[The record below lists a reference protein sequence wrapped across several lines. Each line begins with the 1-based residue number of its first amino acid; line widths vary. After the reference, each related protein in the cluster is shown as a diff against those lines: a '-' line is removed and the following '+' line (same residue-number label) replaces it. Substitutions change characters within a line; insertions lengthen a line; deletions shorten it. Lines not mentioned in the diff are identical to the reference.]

1 MPIGPALDETS
12 LVIDTMVL
20 TYWRHGRPNIRESIR
35 DYLSRLKRPPALAS
49 VTVFEALWGFEKE
62 MLTSKSNNERTKN
75 GRIRTDQLIEQ
86 CAVLALDEAAARI
99 AAYAFARLS
108 SRDRNRLWRDV
119 LIAATALSHG
129 HGLAT
134 ENRADFTLIAAN
146 LPPSHQLLRLA
157 IWKH

>member
-20 TYWRHGRPNIRESIR
+20 TYWRYGNTNIRESIR

-49 VTVFEALWGFEKE
+49 TTVFEALWGFEKQ
-62 MLTSKSNNERTKN
+62 MLTSKGNDERTRK
-75 GRIRTDQLIEQ
+75 GRIRTEQLIEQ
-86 CAVLALDEAAARI
+86 CTVLALDETAARI

-108 SRDRNRLWRDV
+108 SKDRNRLWGDV

-134 ENRADFTLIAAN
+134 ENKTDFTLIAAN

-157 IWKH
+157 VWKH